1 MNVCLLLDDTET
13 LGGIQLMALDTVE
26 PLLKSGFHVTLVT
39 RQMGDWFLRRLL
51 TIGSA
56 RVALRRFMPTSTANI
71 IMDAVQAFPNG
82 CELRFN
88 FHGDVQPVDAD
99 IIYFHQF
106 NIDYGFRSSAKA
118 RLKLL
123 PQWEVRSRFLEKMR
137 ENDRL
142 FLVNSTFTM
151 AEARHFWGITNV
163 KVLHP
168 PVHVER
174 YSDWSNV
181 PRPRRVVT
189 VHRLDDYMLKVIKEV
204 ASSLDYE
211 FVVMGS
217 VKNANS
223 LTELSKLP
231 RNVKVIPNVD
241 EPTKKV
247 YLQTSRTY
255 FNANMFVEGFGIA
268 VVEGMAAGA
277 LPVVRR
283 VGGQLDYAPEEFM
296 FNNVDDAIDKVE
308 RAVESWDYEKAS
320 LMKNIAQRFSLN
332 AYADK
337 LINIVTKIV

>member
-1 MNVCLLLDDTET
+1 M
-13 LGGIQLMALDTVE
+13 GGIQLMALDTIE

-39 RQMGDWFLRRLL
+39 RQIGDWFLRRLR
-51 TIGSA
+51 TIKSA
-56 RVALRRFMPTSTANI
+56 QVALRRSMPTSTANI

-118 RLKLL
+118 MLKLL
-123 PQWEVRSRFLEKMR
+123 PQWEVRRRFLEKMR

-142 FLVNSTFTM
+142 
-151 AEARHFWGITNV
+151 G
-163 KVLHP
+163 
-168 PVHVER
+168 
-174 YSDWSNV
+174 YSNWSNA

-189 VHRLDDYMLKVIKEV
+189 VHRLDDYMLKVIKEI

-223 LTELSKLP
+223 LSELSKLP

-283 VGGQLDYAPEEFM
+283 VGGQLDCAPEEFM
-296 FNNVDDAIDKVE
+296 FNNVDDTIDKVE

-320 LMKNIAQRFSLN
+320 LMRNIAQRFSLN
-332 AYADK
+332 AYVDK